1 MVKLAG
7 PMFSIDASGTIGNAV
22 TFSKSKGRPYARV
35 RVVPSNPKSGPQTG
49 MRAMMRF
56 LSQEWA
62 GMSDVQHAT
71 WETRAK
77 ATNIAEFNA
86 FCSYNMARWR
96 HFTTPSKAD
105 PAAEIA
111 TPPSAP
117 TTTITAGVRQLQLSI
132 ADGGDAPDWGWLIFR
147 STTSG
152 FTPAYSNLV
161 RVVPYTASPTVYI
174 DAELSAVA
182 YYYRIKG
189 IMIDGIAGTLEAE
202 KTGTPTA

>member
-7 PMFSIDASGTIGNAV
+7 PMFSMDASGTIGNAV

-35 RVVPSNPKSGPQTG
+35 RVIPSNPKSGPQVG
-49 MRAMMRF
+49 MRSMMRF

-62 GMSDVQHAT
+62 GMSDPQKAS

-77 ATNIAEFNA
+77 ATNISEFNA

-96 HFTTPSKAD
+96 HFTTPSKVD
-105 PAAEIA
+105 PAAEIST
-111 TPPSAP
+111 TPAAP
-117 TTTITAGVRQLQLSI
+117 TTTITPGVRQLQLSI
-132 ADGGDAPDWGWLIFR
+132 ADGAQVPDWGWLIFR
-147 STTSG
+147 SLTTG

-161 RVVPYTASPTVYI
+161 QVVPRSATPTVYI
-174 DAELSAVA
+174 DAELTAVP

-189 IMIDGIAGTLEAE
+189 IMIDGVAGTLEAE
-202 KTGTPTA
+202 TTGTPTS